1 MRALGGCV
9 RGRAASRA
17 AVGAVYGPDTAMCLV
32 GAYPAAILGP
42 WIRPVRHP
50 TKVMTEI

>member
-1 MRALGGCV
+1 MRAMGCV

-17 AVGAVYGPDTAMCLV
+17 AASAVYGPDTAMCLV
-32 GAYPAAILGP
+32 GAYPAAILGRI
-42 WIRPVRHP
+42 WPVRHP